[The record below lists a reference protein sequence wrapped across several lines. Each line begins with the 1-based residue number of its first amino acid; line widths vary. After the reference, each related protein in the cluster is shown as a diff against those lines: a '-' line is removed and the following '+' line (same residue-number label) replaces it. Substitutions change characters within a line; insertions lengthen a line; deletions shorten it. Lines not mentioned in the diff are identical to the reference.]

1 MSKSKKY
8 IEITRKILE
17 REGKI
22 NELEKEIN
30 ELMDELYETNI
41 NEEAEEPKEKNTG
54 SDIIVY

>member
-1 MSKSKKY
+1 MSKKY

-41 NEEAEEPKEKNTG
+41 NEETEEPEDKNNDG
-54 SDIIVY
+54 DIIVY